1 MKNKKII
8 WLAVILALLL
18 TNTATFLLSNSL
30 SLALG
35 NKVILTTDNASTAV
49 ELKKLVMLKN
59 FLEENYYKPI
69 EQDVLMEGAMRGMF
83 QSIGDPYTVY
93 LTPSEYDGFMTQ
105 TEGTFGGIG
114 IQVSMD
120 ENGFVTIIAPI
131 EDTPGERAGLLSGD
145 KVIKVDGEDVVGKD
159 LNEVV
164 NKMKG
169 EPGTKV
175 TLTISREG
183 RSGYL
188 QKEIIREIIRIQTV
202 KSEVI
207 DEHIGYIRISTFDR
221 KTAEDFNTHLDELES
236 KGIKGLIIDLRGNPG
251 GLLNEVVKIAD
262 RILGEQ
268 IIVYTEDRNG
278 NRYNNYSDEK
288 NKIHIPLVVLVNEGS
303 ASASEILAGAVKD
316 SNSGTLVGTTTF
328 GKGLVQNVESLSDGS
343 GFKYTSSEYFTPDG
357 TNIHGKGIQPD
368 VVVHMPEHL
377 AERPKVGLEID
388 PQFQKAKE
396 ILESKISVA
405 K

>member
-1 MKNKKII
+1 
-8 WLAVILALLL
+8 
-18 TNTATFLLSNSL
+18 
-30 SLALG
+30 
-35 NKVILTTDNASTAV
+35 
-49 ELKKLVMLKN
+49 
-59 FLEENYYKPI
+59 
-69 EQDVLMEGAMRGMF
+69 MF

-188 QKEIIREIIRIQTV
+188 QKE
-202 KSEVI
+202 S
-207 DEHIGYIRISTFDR
+207 
-221 KTAEDFNTHLDELES
+221 
-236 KGIKGLIIDLRGNPG
+236 
-251 GLLNEVVKIAD
+251 
-262 RILGEQ
+262 
-268 IIVYTEDRNG
+268 
-278 NRYNNYSDEK
+278 
-288 NKIHIPLVVLVNEGS
+288 
-303 ASASEILAGAVKD
+303 
-316 SNSGTLVGTTTF
+316 F
-328 GKGLVQNVESLSDGS
+328 GKSYGY
-343 GFKYTSSEYFTPDG
+343 K
-357 TNIHGKGIQPD
+357 
-368 VVVHMPEHL
+368 
-377 AERPKVGLEID
+377 R
-388 PQFQKAKE
+388 
-396 ILESKISVA
+396 
-405 K
+405 

>member
-303 ASASEILAGAVKD
+303 ASASNSRWCSKD
-316 SNSGTLVGTTTF
+316 SNSGTLWAPLL
-328 GKGLVQNVESLSDGS
+328 LVKAGANVESLSDGS

-357 TNIHGKGIQPD
+357 TNIHEGIQPD

-388 PQFQKAKE
+388 PN
-396 ILESKISVA
+396 SKRRRKS
-405 K
+405 